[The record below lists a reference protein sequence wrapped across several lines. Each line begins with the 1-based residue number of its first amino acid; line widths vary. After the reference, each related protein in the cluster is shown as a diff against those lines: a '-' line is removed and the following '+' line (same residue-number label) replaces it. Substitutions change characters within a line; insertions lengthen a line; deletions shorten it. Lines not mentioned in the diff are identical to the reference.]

1 MHSEPGAAPVP
12 DGSGRDADDISA
24 SITELQNVLLGTESI
39 DRFVQELAVQAAR
52 LVAGSLSCGI
62 TLSRAG
68 EYSTVGCSHEQ
79 ATAVNELQYRLG
91 EGPCLSALS
100 DRSLIRVDDMA
111 AETRW
116 PRFTSP
122 AAEHGVRSC
131 LSLPLMAQDA
141 LVGALNFY
149 STQRGAFG
157 EEETRRAG
165 NFAEPAAGA
174 LALGLRLVTYTELID
189 QLRASL
195 ASRAVIDQAIG
206 VIMAQERCTQD
217 KAFAALRTASQNRN
231 VKLRDIAREIV
242 MGISGEPPQ
251 PPPFEVSQ
259 PDPIG

>member
-1 MHSEPGAAPVP
+1 MHSEPGAGPVP

-39 DRFVQELAVQAAR
+39 DTFVQELAVQAAR

-68 EYSTVGCSHEQ
+68 QYSTVGCSHEQ
-79 ATAVNELQYRLG
+79 ATAVNELQYQLG

-100 DRSLIRVDDMA
+100 DKTLVRIDDMA

-131 LSLPLMAQDA
+131 LSLPLIAQDA

-149 STQRGAFG
+149 STQSSAFG

-206 VIMAQERCTQD
+206 VIMAQERCNQD

-242 MGISGEPPQ
+242 TGVSGEPPQ

-259 PDPIG
+259 AGPIG